1 MAFISLK
8 PLLSGQAPIDLI
20 WLSLGSV
27 ALAELAARAHP
38 GAVVLDLQHGLWERN
53 SLEAAVGIAC
63 QHVPVIARCAGNTP
77 HQIFQAL
84 DSGAS
89 SVLVPLIESAEE
101 ARQAVQASRYPPD
114 GVRSAGGL
122 RPLLDGVDAML
133 QTGAQVA
140 VGLMIETVKG
150 VQNVESIMAV
160 PGIDYIFIGTGDLAL
175 SLGTGDQSV
184 LQRHCQQVLHGAR
197 ARGLPCGQY
206 TGTAEAARQSFDAGY
221 RIAVCASDVGAAK
234 SGFAQAGQFGRKK

>member
-89 SVLVPLIESAEE
+89 SVLSMSRICSTSSSRSSAS
-101 ARQAVQASRYPPD
+101 VSDSR
-114 GVRSAGGL
+114 
-122 RPLLDGVDAML
+122 
-133 QTGAQVA
+133 
-140 VGLMIETVKG
+140 ETM
-150 VQNVESIMAV
+150 Q
-160 PGIDYIFIGTGDLAL
+160 P
-175 SLGTGDQSV
+175 
-184 LQRHCQQVLHGAR
+184 
-197 ARGLPCGQY
+197 
-206 TGTAEAARQSFDAGY
+206 
-221 RIAVCASDVGAAK
+221 
-234 SGFAQAGQFGRKK
+234 